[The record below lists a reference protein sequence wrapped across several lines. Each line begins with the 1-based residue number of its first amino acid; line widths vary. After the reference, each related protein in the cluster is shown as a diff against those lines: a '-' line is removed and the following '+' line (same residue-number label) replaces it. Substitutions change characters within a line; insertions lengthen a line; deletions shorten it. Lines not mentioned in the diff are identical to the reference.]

1 MSTRPKNSLG
11 PLVLYHGCDKNTA
24 ESVLSGEET
33 LLPSE
38 NDYDW
43 LAQAFIFGLIAP
55 IVLLSGQK
63 IAVTAA
69 PEKWENHLS

>member
-1 MSTRPKNSLG
+1 
-11 PLVLYHGCDKNTA
+11 
-24 ESVLSGEET
+24 
-33 LLPSE
+33 
-38 NDYDW
+38 
-43 LAQAFIFGLIAP
+43 LIAP